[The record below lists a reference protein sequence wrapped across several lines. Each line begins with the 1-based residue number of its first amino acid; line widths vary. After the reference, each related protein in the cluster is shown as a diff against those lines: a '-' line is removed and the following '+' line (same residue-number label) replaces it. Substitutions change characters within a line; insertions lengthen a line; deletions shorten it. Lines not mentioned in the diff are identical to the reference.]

1 MASADCIVD
10 CVYESLTITILSF
23 FLTAIENELRYNA
36 GFKIISLSNNPPVS
50 ITHPLPSMYFALLS
64 VDISILPA
72 HGQSVTCTSL
82 RYLSSSKDAKP
93 ITTELMPVSSIPIVI
108 PRPSYFGLDFT
119 NDEAVVIFCG
129 RIWIRRIRFV
139 FAAVVVLWRL
149 QTMILD
155 EYRLL
160 SLIGTSSHS
169 LWMLRR

>member
-72 HGQSVTCTSL
+72 HGQSVACTSL
-82 RYLSSSKDAKP
+82 RYLSLGKDAKP
-93 ITTELMPVSSIPIVI
+93 IAPGSMPVSSTLIVI
-108 PRPSYFGLDFT
+108 PHPLYFGVDK
-119 NDEAVVIFCG
+119 AVVITRG
-129 RIWIRRIRFV
+129 RMWKRMIWFV
-139 FAAVVVLWRL
+139 FAAVVVL
-149 QTMILD
+149 
-155 EYRLL
+155 
-160 SLIGTSSHS
+160 
-169 LWMLRR
+169 